1 MPGTFRSGRR
11 SREMKL
17 QIANC
22 RLQIG
27 VAVIAV
33 LLSARPSVE
42 VLDRVM
48 AVVSGDLI
56 LMSDVRA
63 ARTFGFVTI
72 EGEDPDGQALAR
84 LIDRALILAEVE
96 RFAPPEPEAAA
107 VDKGVAAVRQLRFAS
122 DDAFAAALAQ
132 AGIEERHLREYV
144 RQDLRMN
151 AYLDQRFT
159 SVPPA
164 EEEIGRYYREH
175 PELYTRDGTLI
186 PFETARPD
194 VVRALTEQT
203 RSALVQDWLAGLRRR
218 ADLRIASTVPR

>member
-1 MPGTFRSGRR
+1 MTFKISD
-11 SREMKL
+11 SR
-17 QIANC
+17 I
-22 RLQIG
+22 QIG
-27 VAVIAV
+27 AAAVWLLVFVAAPG
-33 LLSARPSVE
+33 AE
-42 VLDRVM
+42 VLDRVL

-63 ARTFGFVTI
+63 ARTFGFVTS
-72 EGEDPDGQALAR
+72 EDADSDGQALAR

-107 VDKGVAAVRQLRFAS
+107 VDKGVDAVRQRFAS
-122 DDAFAAALAQ
+122 QEAFAAALAQ

-175 PELYTRDGTLI
+175 PDLYTRGGALL
-186 PFETARPD
+186 PFETARPEI
-194 VVRALTEQT
+194 VRLLTAQS
-203 RSALVQDWLAGLRRR
+203 RGALVQDWVNGLRRR
-218 ADLRIASTVPR
+218 ADVRTSSTGPR

>member
-1 MPGTFRSGRR
+1 MAYLAGTSVLKIMEFQISDFRF
-11 SREMKL
+11 
-17 QIANC
+17 
-22 RLQIG
+22 QIG
-27 VAVIAV
+27 VTAVWL
-33 LLSARPSVE
+33 LLSIAPGAE
-42 VLDRVM
+42 VLDRVL

-63 ARTFGFVTI
+63 ARTFGFVTV
-72 EGEDPDGQALAR
+72 ESEDPDRQALAR

-107 VDKGVAAVRQLRFAS
+107 VDDGMAAVRQRFPS
-122 DDAFAAALAQ
+122 QDAFAAALAQ
-132 AGIEERHLREYV
+132 AGIEDRHLREYV

-159 SVPPA
+159 SGPPA

-175 PELYTRDGTLI
+175 PELYTRNGTLV

-194 VVRALTEQT
+194 VVRALTAQN
-203 RSALVQDWLAGLRRR
+203 RNVLVQDWLNGLRRR
-218 ADLRIASTVPR
+218 ADLRISSTVQR

>member
-1 MPGTFRSGRR
+1 MRVQISDFRF
-11 SREMKL
+11 
-17 QIANC
+17 
-22 RLQIG
+22 QIG
-27 VAVIAV
+27 AAAIWL
-33 LLSARPSVE
+33 LLSAAAPGAE
-42 VLDRVM
+42 VLDRVL

-63 ARTFGFVTI
+63 ARTFGFIAVA
-72 EGEDPDGQALAR
+72 GEDPDGQALAR

-107 VDKGVAAVRQLRFAS
+107 VDSGVAAVRQRFAS
-122 DDAFAAALAQ
+122 QEAFDAALAQ

-175 PELYTRDGTLI
+175 PELYTRDGTLV

-194 VVRALTEQT
+194 VVRTLMAQN
-203 RSALVQDWLAGLRRR
+203 RNVLVQDWLNGLRRR
-218 ADLRIASTVPR
+218 ADLRMSSTVPR

>member
-1 MPGTFRSGRR
+1 MRFKTSDLRV
-11 SREMKL
+11 
-17 QIANC
+17 
-22 RLQIG
+22 QIG
-27 VAVIAV
+27 AAAIW
-33 LLSARPSVE
+33 LLLFAAAPGAE
-42 VLDRVM
+42 VLDRVL

-56 LMSDVRA
+56 LLSDVRA
-63 ARTFGFVTI
+63 ARTFGFVTV
-72 EGEDPDGQALAR
+72 EGTDPDGQALAR

-107 VDKGVAAVRQLRFAS
+107 VDKGVATVRQQFAS
-122 DDAFAAALAQ
+122 QDAFAAALAQ

-175 PELYTRDGTLI
+175 PELYTRNGTLI

-194 VVRALTEQT
+194 VVRALSTQN
-203 RSALVQDWLAGLRRR
+203 RGALVQDWLNGLRRR
-218 ADLRIASTVPR
+218 ADLRISSTAQR

>member
-1 MPGTFRSGRR
+1 
-11 SREMKL
+11 L

-27 VAVIAV
+27 VALIAL
-33 LLSARPSVE
+33 LLSASPGAE
-42 VLDRVM
+42 VLDRVL

-56 LMSDVRA
+56 LLSDVRA
-63 ARTFGFVTI
+63 ARAFGFVTI
-72 EGEDPDGQALAR
+72 EGADPDGQALAR

-107 VDKGVAAVRQLRFAS
+107 VDKGVAAVRQLKFAS
-122 DDAFAAALAQ
+122 DDAFAAALTQ

-164 EEEIGRYYREH
+164 DEEVGRYYREH
-175 PELYTRDGTLI
+175 PDLYTRDGVLL
-186 PFETARPD
+186 PFETARPEIA
-194 VVRALTEQT
+194 RLLSAQS
-203 RSALVQDWLAGLRRR
+203 RGALVQDWVNGLRRR
-218 ADLRIASTVPR
+218 ADVRVSGGIKNELGIRN

>member
-1 MPGTFRSGRR
+1 
-11 SREMKL
+11 L

-27 VAVIAV
+27 VALIAL
-33 LLSARPSVE
+33 LLSASPGAE
-42 VLDRVM
+42 VLDRVL

-56 LMSDVRA
+56 LLSDVRA
-63 ARTFGFVTI
+63 ARAFGFVTI
-72 EGEDPDGQALAR
+72 EGADPDGQALAR

-107 VDKGVAAVRQLRFAS
+107 VDKGVAAVSERFAS
-122 DDAFAAALAQ
+122 QDAFAAALAQ

-159 SVPPA
+159 SIPPA
-164 EEEIGRYYREH
+164 DEEIGRYYREH
-175 PELYTRDGTLI
+175 PDLYTRDGSLI
-186 PFETARPD
+186 PFETARPEI
-194 VVRALTEQT
+194 VRLLTAQS
-203 RSALVQDWLAGLRRR
+203 RGALVQDWLSGLRRR
-218 ADLRIASTVPR
+218 ADIRISNVIEQPTVQR